1 MYENSLVRLSTPGK
15 MPWYSYNIPAE
26 HCKRGAE
33 LSEIEGSVCG
43 DCYAKKRRYNFPVVK
58 NAVDRN
64 WKQYN
69 KEVSNLSFHIWLWA
83 SIEQKFTNAKN
94 VNRVNKHFFRLFDQG
109 DIQSVQHLRQL
120 TWVAKE
126 LPKIRF
132 WCPTHEPFIVEE
144 FVKEG
149 HVIPKNFKIRISDD
163 FPDQEISEHQ
173 ELIDK
178 LNECENVECKIGT
191 SGVTTNI
198 VNSNCIAHTQGNKCF
213 GVNKKCADC
222 WLSVVDR
229 VMYPKI

>member
-1 MYENSLVRLSTPGK
+1 MYEDSLVRLSTPGK

-83 SIEQKFTNAKN
+83 SIDQKFTNAKN
-94 VNRVNKHFFRLFDQG
+94 VNRLNNHFFRLFDQG

-163 FPDQEISEHQ
+163 FPDQEISEPVSYTH
-173 ELIDK
+173 LTLPTI
-178 LNECENVECKIGT
+178 LLV
-191 SGVTTNI
+191 
-198 VNSNCIAHTQGNKCF
+198 
-213 GVNKKCADC
+213 
-222 WLSVVDR
+222 
-229 VMYPKI
+229 